1 MTDNVTKLR
10 LERLVKKKE
19 KKKKNGVR
27 LQTDKKR
34 GRQLVF
40 DSLGT

>member
-1 MTDNVTKLR
+1 MSRTYDLNDLSN
-10 LERLVKKKE
+10 KKN
-19 KKKKNGVR
+19 KKKNGVR
-27 LQTDKKR
+27 LQNDKKR

>member
-1 MTDNVTKLR
+1 MSRTYDSKDL
-10 LERLVKKKE
+10 LKKKKE
-19 KKKKNGVR
+19 KKNGVR